1 MNWSDYLPQL
11 FELVVFPLLAVATA
25 YLVSLIKVKK
35 QELKEKSKNETL
47 KKYLDMLDNT
57 ITACVIATN
66 QTYVESLKQQGSFD
80 ALAQKNAFNITYDA
94 VMNILTEDAKEYLN
108 EAFNDLNS
116 YITNK
121 IEAQVVI
128 AKKPVQ

>member
-1 MNWSDYLPQL
+1 MNFMDYLPKL

-25 YLVSLIKVKK
+25 YLVSLIKIKK
-35 QELKEKSKNETL
+35 QELKDKTKNENV

-66 QTYVESLKQQGSFD
+66 QTYVESLKKEGSFD
-80 ALAQKNAFNITYDA
+80 VEAQKKAFKITYDTI
-94 VMNILTEDAKEYLN
+94 MNILTEDAKEYLN
-108 EAFNDLNS
+108 EAINDLNA
-116 YITNK
+116 YVTNK

-128 AKKPVQ
+128 SKKLPE